1 MPWNPLSLRDLK
13 KSDFNTGKKVIG
25 TGPFKL
31 VENKP
36 GEYMKYEPYD
46 KYWEG
51 RPWFDQVVFRII
63 PETATAWFALKTGEV
78 DVTEK
83 WYGFTRELA
92 EVEADPKLTAY
103 KEPSFGPQQVWV
115 NNVHPILKNPLI
127 KKAISLACNRDIM
140 VKVISDNLGIAASQL
155 VPPWSPGFIK
165 DLPKLDYDLDEAK
178 RMMIKAGYDYST
190 ITVDGPKN

>member
-1 MPWNPLSLRDLK
+1 MT
-13 KSDFNTGKKVIG
+13 NTGKAV
-25 TGPFKL
+25 
-31 VENKP
+31 P
-36 GEYMKYEPYD
+36 GSIR
-46 KYWEG
+46 WC
-51 RPWFDQVVFRII
+51 VRII

-103 KEPSFGPQQVWV
+103 KEPSFGPQQIWV
-115 NNVHPILKNPLI
+115 NNVHPILKNPVI

-140 VKVISDNLGIAASQL
+140 VKVISNNLGITASQL

-178 RMMIKAGYDYST
+178 RMMIKAGYDYDT
-190 ITVDGPKN
+190 ITVKGPKN